1 MEKITGFEISK
12 HEKSKRIYKVKIED
26 EKGNLIS
33 KIVFTA
39 MHKDIN
45 K

>member
-1 MEKITGFEISK
+1 VWD
-12 HEKSKRIYKVKIED
+12 VKIED
-26 EKGNLIS
+26 EKGNLVS
-33 KIVFTA
+33 KIIFTA